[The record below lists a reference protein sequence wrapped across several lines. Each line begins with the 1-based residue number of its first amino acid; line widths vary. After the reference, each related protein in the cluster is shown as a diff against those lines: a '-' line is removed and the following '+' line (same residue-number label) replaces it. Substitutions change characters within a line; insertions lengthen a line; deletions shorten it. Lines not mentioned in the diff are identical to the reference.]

1 MSRTAMDRWSSCA
14 VRYPGGFPSQGDL
27 PIPDTGTRE
36 RIELRPPP
44 TSERAKPRTVFVM
57 SCVLFGV
64 HFAEALSVN
73 LLPLTLYLFT
83 ENAFFIGVILA
94 INPIFGFV
102 AQPIVGVL
110 ADRTWTRVGRRAF
123 YFIIAAPIVA
133 ATEIAMPFATTLWLV
148 VVLVVVMQFFVD
160 VIFGAYH
167 PLLAE
172 MVPPRQRNFVAGVNL
187 VAAQFGWIAVLFIGM
202 PWVTSYRESHGEQL
216 YGLPLYFMAAGVLLV
231 FVGLVAFL
239 LKEKRLDPVK
249 PRARLTPKQYVRD
262 FVDHPMLLR
271 LGLVNLMR
279 SLQRTAIAGF
289 VALYAT
295 KMLLFE
301 EAEFGQSW
309 GYMPFIALIFAMPV
323 ALAMKRLNRQQAM
336 VLAFLV
342 MLVCSA
348 IGYVA
353 DTPELLLVAAIC
365 FGLADV
371 MIAMAHKTLCTDYFL
386 QGMIGQQSTTMNIF
400 YGVGRTLGL
409 ILVGATINYVFDND
423 YSVIWPI
430 SAILAV
436 VGILV
441 LLGVRDVRYENR
453 APGPAAAAGD

>member
-1 MSRTAMDRWSSCA
+1 MRPLHGPEAASRILSRRPLVHGRRA
-14 VRYPGGFPSQGDL
+14 
-27 PIPDTGTRE
+27 PIPETSPRE
-36 RIELRPPP
+36 RIELNPPP

-83 ENAFFIGVILA
+83 QNAFFIGVILA
-94 INPIFGFV
+94 INPIFGFI

-133 ATEIAMPFATTLWLV
+133 ATEIAMPFATTLWVV
-148 VVLVVVMQFFVD
+148 VVLIIVMQFFVD

-172 MVPPRQRNFVAGVNL
+172 LVPPDQRNLVAGVNL
-187 VAAQFGWIAVLFIGM
+187 VAAQLGWIAVLFIGM
-202 PWVTSYRESHGEQL
+202 PLVTYYRGTHGEHL
-216 YGLPLYFMAAGVLLV
+216 YGLPLYFMAAGVMLT
-231 FVGLVAFL
+231 FVMLAAFV

-249 PRARLTPKQYVRD
+249 PRARLTPRQYVRD

-271 LGLVNLMR
+271 LGFVNLLR

-309 GYMPFIALIFAMPV
+309 GYMPFIALVLAMPV
-323 ALAMKRLNRQQAM
+323 AFAMKRLNRQQAM
-336 VLAFLV
+336 ILAFTV

-348 IGYVA
+348 VGYVA
-353 DTPELLLVAAIC
+353 DTPSMLLLAALC

-371 MIAMAHKTLCTDYFL
+371 MAAMAHKTLCTDYFL

-400 YGVGRTLGL
+400 YGVGRTVGL
-409 ILVGATINYVFDND
+409 VLVGASINYVFDND

-436 VGILV
+436 IGIVALF
-441 LLGVRDVRYENR
+441 GVRDARYEDRTRER
-453 APGPAAAAGD
+453 APARA